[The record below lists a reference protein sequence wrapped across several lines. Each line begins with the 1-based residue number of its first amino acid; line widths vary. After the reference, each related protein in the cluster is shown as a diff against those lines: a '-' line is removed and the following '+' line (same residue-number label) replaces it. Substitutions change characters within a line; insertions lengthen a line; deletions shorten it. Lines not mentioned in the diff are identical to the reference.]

1 MSKEKKEIA
10 GWVRIGLSADELE
23 KLDEAC
29 KYDERCRADF
39 VRIYALRAAETLLAQ
54 IKTREMVDIMQG
66 NAHQMQAF
74 GNDFMSS
81 MEQIRKKK

>member
-39 VRIYALRAAETLLAQ
+39 VRIYALRAADNLL
-54 IKTREMVDIMQG
+54 TNERMREMVGGMQG
-66 NAHQMQAF
+66 SVHQLSSF
-74 GNDFMSS
+74 GEIMLDAGKKAK
-81 MEQIRKKK
+81 RK